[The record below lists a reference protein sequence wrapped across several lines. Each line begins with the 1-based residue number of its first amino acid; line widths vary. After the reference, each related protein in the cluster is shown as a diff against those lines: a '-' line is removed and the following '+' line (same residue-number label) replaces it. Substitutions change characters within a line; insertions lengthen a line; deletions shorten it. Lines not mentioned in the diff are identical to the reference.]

1 MYLQRQ
7 MIIFAALFLLS
18 SCVSLNEPVIK
29 KGKSV
34 ESFKYAIMPVTGSKV
49 STTGAVY
56 GNQTGIYGSTSTREV
71 NPGALIEG
79 FLLKR
84 GMVIL
89 NEIQPQHKDK
99 TLIVRYGESG
109 KRDVAGGLGGYTLEV
124 TIVFTSAQT
133 NEPVYFCT
141 AEGQGRTEADDIRE
155 AVERCLSGLN

>member
-1 MYLQRQ
+1 MYSSKLL
-7 MIIFAALFLLS
+7 IISLGCGLFGA
-18 SCVSLNEPVIK
+18 CASLKEPVIK
-29 KGKSV
+29 KDKSIDN
-34 ESFKYAIMPVTGSKV
+34 FQYAIMPMTSSKV

-56 GNQTGIYGSTSTREV
+56 GNQTGVYGSTSTREV

-89 NEIQPQHKDK
+89 NEIQPQHKAR
-99 TLIVRYGESG
+99 TLMVRYGESG

-141 AEGQGRTEADDIRE
+141 AEGQGSTEADDIRE